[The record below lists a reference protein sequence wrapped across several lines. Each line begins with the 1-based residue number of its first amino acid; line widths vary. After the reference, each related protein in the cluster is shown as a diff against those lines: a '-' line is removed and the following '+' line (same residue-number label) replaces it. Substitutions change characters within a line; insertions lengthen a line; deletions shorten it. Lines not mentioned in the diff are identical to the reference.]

1 MNNKEIRDY
10 AKAKRIKLWQI
21 AAELGLNDGNF
32 SRKLRFELSAESKVQ
47 IFRIIDELSE
57 VNAKEAK

>member
-32 SRKLRFELSAESKVQ
+32 SRKLRFELSADTKVQ

>member
-32 SRKLRFELSAESKVQ
+32 SRKLRFELSAETKVK

>member
-10 AKAKRIKLWQI
+10 AKAKRIKLWQS

-32 SRKLRFELSAESKVQ
+32 SRKLRFELSAETKVQ

>member
-1 MNNKEIRDY
+1 MRNEEIRTY
-10 AKAKRIKLWQI
+10 AKAKRVNLWQI

-32 SRKLRFELSAESKVQ
+32 SRKLRFELSAETKVQ